1 MKKKVIIIGGSAVF
15 ILAIIV
21 PIFLDYCILG
31 NGIKSNIGND
41 VWMAFFWKLFW
52 RIIWSYSHDDGVV

>member
-1 MKKKVIIIGGSAVF
+1 MKKRMIIIGGSVLI

-31 NGIKSNIGND
+31 NGINSNIGND
-41 VWMAFFWKLFW
+41 IWMSFFF
-52 RIIWSYSHDDGVV
+52 VC